1 MSRPTLMKTIEND
14 FQELSLKMKFE
25 MSKCAH
31 IATTADG
38 WSIFKKSYIGITV
51 TWINEDLSR
60 STRLLALRR
69 LEGSHTYDILAKA
82 MDAVYTEFEISDK
95 LSYCTTDNGSNF
107 VKCFKTF
114 GHIFDDENT
123 DTLLVNDAFDDDLEE
138 IDAIDLNILND
149 KDDHDLQ
156 YVLPKHHRC
165 CAHTIN
171 LIATMDS
178 KKALSNPAY
187 KKQSRSTF
195 AKSTALWNKQ
205 GRSTKSAD
213 LVKQNLGVYLIT
225 PNETRW
231 NSLYDAVVLLNKLI
245 RNNETKF
252 RIIMDELSIGRFN
265 RSDIDFMCQYQK
277 IMGPIS
283 ISLDLLQGDTNM
295 YFGHLL
301 PTIEELIYKYEL
313 MTNDVT
319 VSNYMKPLVN
329 AILNGIKTRFAD
341 YLIDKFLI
349 VAAVC
354 HPLFKTA
361 WIKND
366 TKKQLASEY
375 FKNACYELDE
385 LHTNDN
391 DNDDVED
398 NQMTDNLSSFFTW
411 SQNSREEKST
421 VSDEIDRF
429 LGTSPTKTL
438 ECLHNL
444 PTIKRVF
451 VKYNTPL
458 PSSASVERVFSVGGA
473 TITKKRTNMTDKHFE
488 EIMFLKCN
496 TQLFD

>member
-1 MSRPTLMKTIEND
+1 
-14 FQELSLKMKFE
+14 
-25 MSKCAH
+25 
-31 IATTADG
+31 
-38 WSIFKKSYIGITV
+38 
-51 TWINEDLSR
+51 
-60 STRLLALRR
+60 
-69 LEGSHTYDILAKA
+69 
-82 MDAVYTEFEISDK
+82 
-95 LSYCTTDNGSNF
+95 
-107 VKCFKTF
+107 
-114 GHIFDDENT
+114 
-123 DTLLVNDAFDDDLEE
+123 
-138 IDAIDLNILND
+138 
-149 KDDHDLQ
+149 
-156 YVLPKHHRC
+156 
-165 CAHTIN
+165 
-171 LIATMDS
+171 
-178 KKALSNPAY
+178 
-187 KKQSRSTF
+187 
-195 AKSTALWNKQ
+195 
-205 GRSTKSAD
+205 
-213 LVKQNLGVYLIT
+213 
-225 PNETRW
+225 
-231 NSLYDAVVLLNKLI
+231 
-245 RNNETKF
+245 
-252 RIIMDELSIGRFN
+252 MDELSIGRFN

-313 MTNDVT
+313 MTNDVI
-319 VSNYMKPLVN
+319 VSIYMKPLVN

-341 YLIDKFLI
+341 YLIDNFLI

-375 FKNACYELDE
+375 FKNACYELVE

-473 TITKKRTNMTDKHFE
+473 TITKKRTNMTDKHS
-488 EIMFLKCN
+488 IVRLI
-496 TQLFD
+496 